1 MIRSFIAFSI
11 DRPIINHI
19 LMLFMLVLAIISYQ
33 NIPKEI
39 FPPSE
44 LDQIS
49 VVGGY
54 PGASADVLD
63 KMVVKTIEDEIKS
76 VSEIEK
82 IDTIIQNGS
91 FYIKATIKPDSDNQ
105 LVLGDVKDIISN
117 VRRDLPSDMDEPI
130 AKIATYD
137 YPLLLLAISGDKPTK
152 ELLDIADKLKSKLSS
167 YKNLSG
173 IVIRG
178 DADDEIVIGLDER
191 KLEAYGLAKRSVYQA
206 INSLSSIFPIGTIE
220 QRGDHLYISTINGEK
235 SVDEFSNQLL
245 TIGGKSVRLGD
256 IATVTFGL
264 SETSEISHYNGKK
277 NISININKTKEGNA
291 IALSRE
297 IRAMVKEF
305 VKDYPGIEIEA
316 YTDTSIW
323 IKNRLNLVSS
333 NILFGLILVFLA
345 LFLSVNFKIALVVAL
360 GIPVSFMITLIGADM
375 IGYSLNMLTLLG
387 ALIALGM
394 LVDEAIVVAENIY
407 RHMEM
412 GKTPREAAIDGATEM
427 FPAVMTATLT
437 TVFAFLPLL
446 IMSGE
451 MGMFMKVLPVMI
463 TILLLSSLF
472 EAFYFLPLHS
482 KELFSMSKFKQ
493 EHERNSFWDSM
504 IGIYDAVLK
513 WLLMRKKSSLVALVI
528 FIILATVGMASITKF
543 QLFPEFDTTQVF
555 INGKVDINSKLE
567 DTEKLITEVEKRL
580 LNTIE
585 KSEVSSVTSI
595 IGVKF
600 NPDQSIET
608 GANLF
613 QIFINLHEKAAE
625 NIFDKYINPI
635 FSLEYDG
642 SDMIRHKKAQEIA
655 KEVDKEV
662 IAPLKNKKLSNG
674 SLLYQEIN
682 VFVQQTGIVGHDV
695 EIGIVSADTNKTLNA
710 LSTIEAELKKINGV
724 HDVGDNAK
732 EGVRE
737 LKLRVNEYGQQL
749 GFSEGYIT
757 TALKGTLLK
766 AEYGKMFNDT
776 GLVRIRIEDPSKDST
791 MQIESVRLT
800 TPDGRQIVRLGDI
813 CDFEYQKS
821 FVKIFKEDAERMR
834 SVVARVDSKI
844 ILATDVMNEIR
855 PTLGK
860 VEKDGV
866 KIVIKGEEKENKQMK
881 REMSQAAMIAIFLI
895 FISLVWMFNSL
906 VLPLIIVS
914 TIPLSIVGALV
925 GTKLLGINMTMPGV
939 MGIIGLA
946 GVVVNDGLIMLS
958 FIQKTKD
965 YDDLVEHAGHR
976 LRPIL
981 LTSVTTVLGL
991 LTLMFFAS
999 GQALIIQPMAIS
1011 LGFGIAWA
1019 TILNLYYVP
1028 LMYAVIYRV
1037 GLGTAQE

>member
-1 MIRSFIAFSI
+1 MIRSFIEFAI

-19 LMLFMLVLAIISYQ
+19 FILFMLVLSIFSYQ

-39 FPPSE
+39 FPPST
-44 LDQIS
+44 LDQIT
-49 VVGGY
+49 VTGGY

-63 KMVVKTIEDEIKS
+63 KMVVKNIEDDVKS
-76 VSEIEK
+76 VSEIDKVE
-82 IDTIIQNGS
+82 TTIQNGS
-91 FYIKATIKPDSDNQ
+91 FFMKADIKPGSDNQ

-117 VRRDLPSDMDEPI
+117 TRRDLPADMDEPI
-130 AKIATYD
+130 AKISEHD
-137 YPLLLLAISGDKPTK
+137 FPLLLLAISGDKTTK
-152 ELLDIADKLKSKLSS
+152 ELLNIADKLKSRLSS

-173 IVIRG
+173 IMIRG
-178 DADDEIVIGLDER
+178 DADDEVVIKLDEKR
-191 KLEAYGLAKRSVYQA
+191 LEAYGFSKSSVYQA
-206 INSLSSIFPIGTIE
+206 INALSSIFPIGTLE
-220 QRGDHLYISTINGEK
+220 QLGSHLYISTINGEK
-235 SVDEFSNQLL
+235 NVKAFEDQLL
-245 TIGGKSVRLGD
+245 TIGGKSIRLGD
-256 IATVTFGL
+256 IADVTFGL
-264 SETSEISHYNGKK
+264 SESNEISHYNGKK

-297 IRAMVKEF
+297 IRAMTKEF
-305 VKDYPGIEIEA
+305 AKSYPGIEIES

-333 NILFGLILVFLA
+333 NILFGLMLVFLA

-360 GIPVSFMITLIGADM
+360 GIPASFMITLIGADY

-412 GKTPREAAIDGATEM
+412 GKSPRDAAIDGSVEM
-427 FPAVMTATLT
+427 FPAVLTATLT

-446 IMSGE
+446 ILSGE

-463 TILLLSSLF
+463 SILLLSSLF

-482 KELFSMSKFKQ
+482 KELFSMGKFDKKL
-493 EHERNSFWDSM
+493 ERNSFWEK
-504 IGIYDAVLK
+504 IIEIYDKILMT
-513 WLLMRKKSSLVALVI
+513 LLLRKKRS
-528 FIILATVGMASITKF
+528 LATLVVLILLGTAGMMSITRF
-543 QLFPEFDTTQVF
+543 QLFPEFDTTQIYV
-555 INGKVDINSKLE
+555 NGKVDINSKLE
-567 DTEKLITEVEKRL
+567 DTEEIITKVEQKLLDSLGE
-580 LNTIE
+580 
-585 KSEVSSVTSI
+585 SEMSSVTSV
-595 IGVKF
+595 IGLKF
-600 NPDQSIET
+600 NPDQSFET
-608 GANLF
+608 GGNLF
-613 QIFINLHEKAAE
+613 QIFINLHERAPQ

-635 FSLEYDG
+635 FSLEYDA
-642 SDMIRHKKAQEIA
+642 SDMLRQNKAQELA
-655 KEVDKEV
+655 KIIDKSIIEEF
-662 IAPLKNKKLSNG
+662 KHKKLSNG
-674 SLLYQEIN
+674 TPMFQEIN
-682 VFVQQTGIVGHDV
+682 SFVQQTGIVGHDV
-695 EIGIVSADTNKTLNA
+695 EIG
-710 LSTIEAELKKINGV
+710 LSGSNNSKVIEALKKIEDQLDKIEGV
-724 HDVGDNAK
+724 HDIADNAK

-791 MQIESVRLT
+791 MKVEAIRLT
-800 TPDGRQIVRLGDI
+800 TPDGKRVARLGDV
-813 CDFEYQKS
+813 CDFFYQKS
-821 FVKIFKEDAERMR
+821 FVKIFKEDAQRVR
-834 SVVARVDSKI
+834 SVMARVDSKT
-844 ILATDVMNEIR
+844 ILATEVMQKLE
-855 PTLGK
+855 PTLQKLKKEGI
-860 VEKDGV
+860 
-866 KIVIKGEEKENKQMK
+866 KIIVKGEEKENKKMQ

-895 FISLVWMFNSL
+895 FISLVWMFNSI

-925 GTKLLGINMTMPGV
+925 GTKLLGINLTMPGV

-958 FIQKTKD
+958 FIKETKN
-965 YDDLVEHAGHR
+965 YDDLVENAGHR

-981 LTSVTTVLGL
+981 LTSITTILGL
-991 LTLMFFAS
+991 FTLMFFAS
-999 GQALIIQPMAIS
+999 GQALILQPMAIS

-1037 GLGTAQE
+1037 SRHV